1 MSSVQ
6 VPKKEI
12 AVQAFRAPQ
21 GCLAHL
27 VIDPS
32 SREAMV
38 IDPRLDQIDEIVGAA
53 EAENATIRY
62 VMDTHTHADHLSGVR
77 GLAKITGA
85 QILAHP
91 KAKVAPARKLEDG
104 AEFALGESVVRVLH
118 SPGHTPDSLSLEVD
132 GHLFTGDALFAGS
145 AGRTDFMGGSAREL
159 YQSFRRF
166 ERLPRETVVHPG
178 HDYVGIPQTTLEREM
193 RENDLLREKDV
204 DRLAGRLDV
213 KGPLPANMKS
223 ILAFNTR
230 GGAERLVSAIEL
242 DALRRLRNR
251 VQVVDV
257 RSPSEFRAQHIDG
270 AVNLPFNELERRF
283 DEIGSGGETILVCQ
297 SGVRSEEAAQM
308 FSRRG
313 RKTRQLDGGM
323 AAWVGAGLETA
334 GRGGVSIE
342 RQVQM
347 TIGASVLA
355 GATLGAALTPWL
367 LIVPAFM
374 GAGLLYAGISGTC
387 ALASVIARLPWNRRS
402 TDETAAC
409 AAAGSSS
416 CAPTTSAGCAATTS
430 AGRTAT
436 TSAGRTAPGKPQS

>member
-6 VPKKEI
+6 VTKSEV
-12 AVQAFRAPQ
+12 AVQAFKAPQ

-32 SREAMV
+32 TREAMV
-38 IDPRLDQIDEIVGAA
+38 VDPRLDQVDEIFGAA
-53 EAENATIRY
+53 EATNATIRY

-77 GLAKITGA
+77 DLAEMTGA
-85 QILAHP
+85 EILAHP
-91 KAKVAPARKLEDG
+91 KTKVAAARKLEDG
-104 AEFALGESVVRVLH
+104 GTFALGENLVHVVH
-118 SPGHTPDSLSLEVD
+118 SPGHTPDSLSLVVD

-159 YQSFRRF
+159 FQSFRRF
-166 ERLPRETVVHPG
+166 ESLPGETVVHPG
-178 HDYVGIPQTTLEREM
+178 HDYVGIPETTLARELD
-193 RENDLLREKDV
+193 ENDLLKEKDI

-213 KGPLPANMKS
+213 KGPLPAHMKS
-223 ILAFNTR
+223 ILAFNMR
-230 GGAERLVSAIEL
+230 GGAESLVSPIEL
-242 DALRRLRNR
+242 DALRRRRNR

-257 RSPSEFRAQHIDG
+257 RSPSEFGAQHIDG
-270 AVNLPFNELERRF
+270 AVNIPFNELESRF
-283 DEIGSGGETILVCQ
+283 DEIASEVETILLCQ
-297 SGVRSEEAAQM
+297 SGVRSEEAATM
-308 FSRRG
+308 FSSRG

-323 AAWVGAGLETA
+323 AAWVGAGLPTT
-334 GRGGVSIE
+334 GHGGVSIE

-355 GATLGAALTPWL
+355 GTALGVGVTPWL

-402 TDETAAC
+402 AEETAAC
-409 AAAGSSS
+409 AAGGPAA
-416 CAPTTSAGCAATTS
+416 CAPSASAGCA
-430 AGRTAT
+430 
-436 TSAGRTAPGKPQS
+436 APGKPQS